1 MKKII
6 ICFCALCLAIGAYA
20 QKPDNGVEL
29 TRNNYKGIEQVGG
42 DYWLTFTDTDL
53 KLETG
58 SGDQIVDG
66 SKRVWWYND
75 KVWLDG
81 WKVSKN
87 DKVRLKIPEG
97 LVLTKIEMFGFV
109 NGSKWDYLYCYGE
122 DEWGDPEWADPIG
135 QGVRDPDDY
144 TYVTDEY
151 IKNNAKYP
159 IDPCGCNNAGFEK
172 ETLAC
177 HEAGYT
183 FVSLDF
189 KDHPYANEFSFIISG
204 NNVICLG
211 LRCWT
216 ADPSAPTP
224 QGVKGDADDDGT
236 VTVADITTTAAYILG
251 KNPSPFNK
259 DNADSDEDGDITVGD
274 ITKTAGIILSE

>member
-1 MKKII
+1 MKKI
-6 ICFCALCLAIGAYA
+6 FTLLCVLAISVGAYA
-20 QKPDNGVEL
+20 QKADNGVEL
-29 TRNNYKGIEQVGG
+29 TRKNYKGIEQNGG

-58 SGDQIVDG
+58 SGDQIVTG
-66 SKRVWWYND
+66 EKRVQWYNN
-75 KVWLDG
+75 VSWLDG

-109 NGSKWDYLYCYGE
+109 YGSKWDYLYCYGE

-135 QGVRDPDDY
+135 QGVRDPDDF
-144 TYVTDEY
+144 TYITAEY
-151 IKNNAKYP
+151 IKNNAVYP
-159 IDPCGCNNAGFEK
+159 IDPCGCNNAGYEN

-183 FVSLDF
+183 FASLDF
-189 KDHPYANEFSFIISG
+189 SKNPYANEFSFVISG

-216 ADPSAPTP
+216 SNPLI
-224 QGVKGDADDDGT
+224 QGIKGDADDDGV
-236 VTVADITTTAAYILG
+236 VTVSDITTIAAYILGNNPSPFNESNADADEDGQITVSDITTTA
-251 KNPSPFNK
+251 
-259 DNADSDEDGDITVGD
+259 
-274 ITKTAGIILSE
+274 GIILND

>member
-1 MKKII
+1 MKKI
-6 ICFCALCLAIGAYA
+6 FTYLCAASFVLGIYA
-20 QKPDNGVEL
+20 QKTDNGVEL
-29 TRNNYKGIEQVGG
+29 TRLNYKGIEQDGG
-42 DYWLTFTDTDL
+42 DYWLTFTNTDL

-58 SGDQIVDG
+58 SGDQVVNG
-66 SKRVWWYND
+66 EKRVLWYNN

-135 QGVRDPDDY
+135 QGVRDPDDF
-144 TYVTDEY
+144 TYITAEY
-151 IKNNAKYP
+151 IKNNAVYP
-159 IDPCGCNNAGFEK
+159 IDPCGCNNAGYEN

-183 FVSLDF
+183 FVSLNF
-189 KDHPYANEFSFIISG
+189 KDKPYANEFSFIISG

-216 ADPSAPTP
+216 ANPLVV
-224 QGVKGDADDDGT
+224 GGLEGDANDDGN
-236 VTVADITTTAAYILG
+236 VNVNDITTIANYILYG
-251 KNPSPFNK
+251 NADSFNF
-259 DNADSDEDGDITVGD
+259 DNADVNQDGNINVNDITEV
-274 ITKTAGIILSE
+274 ANIILKY